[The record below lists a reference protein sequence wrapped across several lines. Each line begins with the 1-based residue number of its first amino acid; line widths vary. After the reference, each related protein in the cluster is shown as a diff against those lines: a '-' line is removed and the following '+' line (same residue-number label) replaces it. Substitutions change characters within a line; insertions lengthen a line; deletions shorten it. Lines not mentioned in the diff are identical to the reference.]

1 MFVPPLNK
9 PLIEKFLSDSDEDDL
24 LPASFKGYKPPAAMP
39 KSKSLPTMSFTLAE
53 FAAQNAEIEKRNAQR
68 ARVAAMFAEDD
79 EEERERESQ
88 EDIINE
94 DAEREL
100 GTETAGKIRGALK
113 RIGADLRTEAGFR
126 CFGGKREER
135 AFEAKWLQGVEWLH
149 EGMLEEDLELVK
161 DMLALGEE
169 LPRELIMWCMEHVAF
184 ERSQILALSYSDVF
198 LLSLVKPNWRFC

>member
-1 MFVPPLNK
+1 
-9 PLIEKFLSDSDEDDL
+9 
-24 LPASFKGYKPPAAMP
+24 
-39 KSKSLPTMSFTLAE
+39 MSFTLAD
-53 FAAQNAEIEKRNAQR
+53 FAAQNAELDKRNAER

-79 EEERERESQ
+79 EEKERESQ
-88 EDIINE
+88 EEIINK

-100 GTETAGKIRGALK
+100 GTETAGKIRGALR
-113 RIGADLRTEAGFR
+113 RIGADLRTESGFR

-135 AFEAKWLQGVEWLH
+135 EFNPKWVEGVEWLQ

-184 ERSQILALSYSDVF
+184 ERSQILALSYSEIF
-198 LLSLVKPNWRFC
+198 LFSLVITELGGANGRTRLKLLPRISIIYLFSLGWRRD